1 MDYKD
6 YYSVLGV
13 DKSASL
19 KDIKTAYRKLA
30 RKYHPDVNPDDKT
43 AEEKFKEISEAYE
56 VLSDEEKRK
65 KYDTYGKDWELYQ
78 QGAGANPFENM
89 GFNTG
94 GMGGASG
101 YSPFFDLLFGGDPGM
116 GGGVFS
122 RFRQNVRGRDITYTL
137 NVSLREAYFGGE
149 MTLAGD
155 NGKRIKVTIPR
166 GIGQGQKIKLAG
178 KGAPGPGG
186 SGDLYLEVNITK
198 DKVFERDGSNLSCQ
212 AEVDY
217 LTALLG
223 GEVSVPTMEK
233 PVTMTIPPM
242 TKSGKK
248 FKLPGKGMPRMKSEG
263 FGDLFA
269 VCRIRIP
276 SEISPEEKGL
286 LEQIRALRNK

>member
-30 RKYHPDVNPDDKT
+30 RKYHPDVNPDDKN

-56 VLSDEEKRK
+56 VLSDEDKRK
-65 KYDTYGKDWELYQ
+65 KYDTYGKDWELYR
-78 QGAGANPFENM
+78 QGAGANPFENLR
-89 GFNTG
+89 FNMG

-101 YSPFFDLLFGGDPGM
+101 YSPFFDLLFGSNSGIGEQ
-116 GGGVFS
+116 VFS
-122 RFRQNVRGRDITYTL
+122 RFRQNVKGQDITYNLDISLQDAYYGSELTL
-137 NVSLREAYFGGE
+137 
-149 MTLAGD
+149 MTD
-155 NGKRIKVTIPR
+155 KRLKVKVPR

-186 SGDLYLEVNITK
+186 NGDLYLVVNFTS
-198 DKVFERDGSNLSCQ
+198 DKTFERDGSNLSCQ
-212 AEVDY
+212 VEVDY

-223 GEVSVPTMEK
+223 GEVTVPTMEK

-242 TKSGKK
+242 TRSGKR

-263 FGDLFA
+263 CGDLYA

-276 SEISPEEKGL
+276 SEISPQEKEL
-286 LEQIRALRNK
+286 LEQIRALRK